1 MPPPPHPTEPATS
14 LRRSGAGRSP
24 DTRLDPG
31 LRRNDDCAVC
41 DCRIHRPA
49 ASLVRLLVGLLLAI
63 GLTAALAE
71 SVSVGDL
78 RLDYGDA
85 WQRASAEEEAQAESV
100 ILRQAE
106 SSGLLTVIIPKHQSR
121 LRVPEARFYQQLET
135 VWRAGAGEALRLD
148 WLEAGGR
155 RWRVARR
162 PSVEDPDRAVFHLV
176 TVLEGHAHHL
186 LVSVPAGVAELP
198 PAVRRILDGEAM
210 RQPRPPGGDPSQA
223 AGGPATAPPIAPPA
237 AGWRLQRVI
246 RVLPGSAQL
255 DRLLARE
262 RHALAGDG
270 GISGVMLQIPE
281 DGLTVGLEG
290 FIIVKGSEGRSARQ
304 PLARRWQITWS
315 PAPAHWPD
323 GFALEFKPR
332 LAAGSES
339 LVLAISLRLLCGPP
353 QSLQPILQG
362 LEHGSARV
370 VRDVPVGHCPPA
382 SGQMQAE
389 IAALAGAGAYGVSFL
404 APDPPALPAGEQ
416 ALLVLSVMP
425 RVPGGGVG
433 QALLGALAV
442 HYVYVRA
449 P

>member
-1 MPPPPHPTEPATS
+1 MLFCVRAPA
-14 LRRSGAGRSP
+14 
-24 DTRLDPG
+24 RLGGWLFG
-31 LRRNDDCAVC
+31 LILGGLCAVAQ
-41 DCRIHRPA
+41 A
-49 ASLVRLLVGLLLAI
+49 ASVRVGELAF
-63 GLTAALAE
+63 
-71 SVSVGDL
+71 
-78 RLDYGDA
+78 DYDA
-85 WQRASAEEEAQAESV
+85 SWQRAAEEEEARADGV
-100 ILRQAE
+100 ILRRTEAD
-106 SSGLLTVIIPKHQSR
+106 GPLTVTMPRHPTR
-121 LRVPEARFYQQLET
+121 LRVPEARFYRQLEA
-135 VWRAGAGEALRLD
+135 VWRASAGDALRLD

-162 PSVEDPDRAVFHLV
+162 PSLEDPDRAVFHLV

-186 LVSVPAGVAELP
+186 LVSVPAGMAELP

-210 RQPRPPGGDPSQA
+210 RQPLPAGGDPSQA
-223 AGGPATAPPIAPPA
+223 AVGPAIAPPIAPPA

-255 DRLLARE
+255 DRLLAHE
-262 RHALAGDG
+262 RHALAVDG
-270 GISGVMLQIPE
+270 GISGVMLQISE
-281 DGLTVGLEG
+281 DGLTAGLEG
-290 FIIVKGSEGRSARQ
+290 FILANGSEGRSARRH
-304 PLARRWQITWS
+304 LARRWQLAWS

-339 LVLAISLRLLCGPP
+339 LVLALSLRLLCGPP

-362 LEHGSARV
+362 LEHGSGRV

-389 IAALAGAGAYGVSFL
+389 IAAQAGAGAYGVSVL

-416 ALLVLSVMP
+416 ALLVLTVMP

-442 HYVYVRA
+442 HYVYGRA

>member
-1 MPPPPHPTEPATS
+1 MLLCARPPANLERWLLGLILGCVWMAT
-14 LRRSGAGRSP
+14 LAAPVRVGALS
-24 DTRLDPG
+24 
-31 LRRNDDCAVC
+31 
-41 DCRIHRPA
+41 
-49 ASLVRLLVGLLLAI
+49 
-63 GLTAALAE
+63 
-71 SVSVGDL
+71 
-78 RLDYGDA
+78 LDYDVS
-85 WQRASAEEEAQAESV
+85 WQRASDEEEARADSV
-100 ILRQAE
+100 ILRRPEADGQ
-106 SSGLLTVIIPKHQSR
+106 LTVTMPRQQTR
-121 LRVPEARFYQQLET
+121 LRVPEPRFYRQLEAI
-135 VWRAGAGEALRLD
+135 WRASAGDALRLD
-148 WLEAGGR
+148 WLEVGGR

-162 PSVEDPDRAVFHLV
+162 PSVEDPDRTVFHLV

-198 PAVRRILDGEAM
+198 PVVRRVLDGEAM
-210 RQPRPPGGDPSQA
+210 RQARPPGGDPSQA
-223 AGGPATAPPIAPPA
+223 AGGPAIAPPIAPPA

-255 DRLLARE
+255 DRLFAHE
-262 RHALAGDG
+262 RQALAVDG

-281 DGLTVGLEG
+281 DGLTAGLEG
-290 FIIVKGSEGRSARQ
+290 FIIANGSEGRSARQ

-323 GFALEFKPR
+323 GLALEFKPR

-339 LVLAISLRLLCGPP
+339 LVLALSLRLLCGPP
-353 QSLQPILQG
+353 QSLLPILQG

-370 VRDVPVGHCPPA
+370 VRDVPVGRCPPA

-389 IAALAGAGAYGVSFL
+389 IAAQAGVGPYGVSFL

-416 ALLVLSVMP
+416 VLLVLTVMP

-433 QALLGALAV
+433 QALLEALAV
-442 HYVYVRA
+442 HYVYGRT